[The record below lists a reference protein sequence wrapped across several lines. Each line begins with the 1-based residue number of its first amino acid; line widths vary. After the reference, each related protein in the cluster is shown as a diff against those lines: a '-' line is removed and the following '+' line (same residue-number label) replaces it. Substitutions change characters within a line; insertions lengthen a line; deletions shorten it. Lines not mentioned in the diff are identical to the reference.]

1 MSAAHAISRNSIVT
15 RVDENFLVSK
25 LGNDTVM
32 MNMNTGEYLGIN
44 SVATEIWTKIQGT
57 VSVSDLIDTLLAA
70 YDVSSE
76 QCETETIACLE
87 KMHSHGVIQVT
98 G

>member
-1 MSAAHAISRNSIVT
+1 MSVAHSISRNSTVT
-15 RVDENFLVSK
+15 RVEDKFLVSK
-25 LGNDTVM
+25 LGNETVM
-32 MNMNTGEYLGIN
+32 MNMNNGEYIGIN
-44 SVATEIWTKIQGT
+44 SVATDIWNKIQGT
-57 VSVSDLIDTLLAA
+57 VSVSDLIDALLTA

-87 KMHSHGVIQVT
+87 KMHSHGVIEVA